1 MRESTTKN
9 AVIVF
14 NNGTYLLGTAFG
26 AEVQEVSGELCFNT
40 AMTGYQEIL
49 TDPSYA
55 KQVIVF
61 SFPHIGNVGCNV
73 EDDES
78 SAESIIKPTAQAAIF
93 REYPTNPSNFRAEE
107 SLETFMKRKGILS
120 ICNLDTRQI
129 IQEIRLGN
137 ISRCIISRNV
147 NDVANLLKKINEV
160 ASTKNLNLAK
170 DGSCENAYKY
180 CESTNGINKKVAV
193 IDYGTKENILRIV
206 KNAGMEVHVFPWNS
220 TFEEIASIKP
230 DGVLLSNGPGDPR
243 ATLPHTKA
251 TLLEI
256 LKNKIPLFGICLGHQ
271 LLALTLGCKV
281 EKLEQGHRGTNHPV
295 FNYESQKVEI
305 TTQNHGF
312 AILEANIPSFVE
324 ITHRSLFDGIIE
336 GIALK
341 FDEKVAIDGIE
352 FISGYAKS
360 VQYHPESSGGPHDS
374 LYLFEKFFEEVK
386 SEVKL

>member
-1 MRESTTKN
+1 MKDSTKKD

-26 AEVQEVSGELCFNT
+26 ADVQEVSGELCFNT

-49 TDPSYA
+49 TDPSYS
-55 KQVIVF
+55 KQVITF
-61 SFPHIGNVGCNV
+61 SFPHIGNVGCNIQ
-73 EDDES
+73 DDES
-78 SAESIIKPTAQAAIF
+78 TTKPTAQAAIF

-129 IQEIRLGN
+129 IQDIRLGN

-147 NDVANLLKKINEV
+147 NDIASLLKKINEV
-160 ASTKNLNLAK
+160 PSTKNLNLAK
-170 DGSCENAYKY
+170 DGSCQKAYKY
-180 CESTNGINKKVAV
+180 CESTNGVSKKVAV
-193 IDYGTKENILRIV
+193 IDYGTKENILRIIQ
-206 KNAGMEVHVFPWNS
+206 NAGMEVHVFPWNVK
-220 TFEEIASIKP
+220 FEEIASINP
-230 DGVLLSNGPGDPR
+230 NGVLLSNGPGDPR
-243 ATLPHTKA
+243 STLPHTKA
-251 TLLEI
+251 TLVEI

-271 LLALTLGCKV
+271 LLALTLKCEV

-295 FNYESQKVEI
+295 FNYDSKKVEI

-312 AILEANIPSFVE
+312 AVLEENIPSFVE

-341 FDEKVAIDGIE
+341 SGEEVTIDGVK
-352 FISGYAKS
+352 FTSGYASS

-374 LYLFEKFFEEVK
+374 FYLFEEFL
-386 SEVKL
+386 SHILTQTKL